1 MALEGH
7 TGEMITFKRIS
18 SNPYQIEFSM
28 ADLSNIANAE
38 ARVPA
43 HYQFDKTRMSDDFRN
58 YLRPLV
64 QGEIDIKYKDGLA
77 QVAKWK
83 YVRV

>member
-1 MALEGH
+1 
-7 TGEMITFKRIS
+7 MITFRRIS
-18 SNPYQIEFSM
+18 SNPYQIEYSL

-43 HYQFDKTRMSDDFRN
+43 HFQKDKTRMSDDFRN

-64 QGEIDIKYKDGLA
+64 QGEINLKYKDGLA
-77 QVAKWK
+77 QVSKFK
-83 YVRV
+83 YVRVK